1 MKQTQRIVLNYII
14 FTFLFM
20 GASLIIGKTAYD
32 SLTTET
38 AGITEASPQE
48 YVFVIDAGH
57 GGEDGG
63 AEVGGVLEKDLNL
76 AISENIA
83 DICTLFGTNVKLTR
97 SDDRLLYDYY
107 GSIDSYVGKK
117 KTYDLRN
124 RLRIGE
130 EAAPVLFVSVHMNKF
145 TQPQYKGLQ
154 VYFSPNT
161 PESEEAA
168 EIIQSYAKKYLSPEN
183 ERETK
188 RATNAIY
195 ILKRITIPAV
205 LVECGFMSCPD
216 ELAMLQTNEYREKTA
231 AVIFS
236 SCLEYA
242 VGKQ

>member
-38 AGITEASPQE
+38 AGITEASPQK

-83 DICTLFGTNVKLTR
+83 DICTVFGTNVKLTR

-107 GSIDSYVGKK
+107 GSLDSFIGKK

-130 EAAPVLFVSVHMNKF
+130 ETAPVLFVSVHMNKF

>member
-20 GASLIIGKTAYD
+20 GASLIIGKTAYE

-38 AGITEASPQE
+38 AGVSEANPKG

-107 GSIDSYVGKK
+107 GSLDSYVGKK
-117 KTYDLRN
+117 KT
-124 RLRIGE
+124 
-130 EAAPVLFVSVHMNKF
+130 
-145 TQPQYKGLQ
+145 
-154 VYFSPNT
+154 
-161 PESEEAA
+161 
-168 EIIQSYAKKYLSPEN
+168 
-183 ERETK
+183 
-188 RATNAIY
+188 
-195 ILKRITIPAV
+195 
-205 LVECGFMSCPD
+205 
-216 ELAMLQTNEYREKTA
+216 
-231 AVIFS
+231 
-236 SCLEYA
+236 
-242 VGKQ
+242 